1 MFIWLRST
9 LPQFASYLSSFQTD
23 PSNQAHIS
31 RRTFYRNFKSKDDVI
46 NQYVISL
53 LKKYTDWILQVN
65 PQTYKEVIDDFFTYW
80 PAHSA
85 KLALLVK
92 AGLSYK
98 ILDNAN
104 QTMPVFFRRFHL
116 RHPSVAWHVDVTNDT
131 KVEYM
136 TRIAVGIFWNT
147 FCLWLAQPSSITIQN
162 LAILVKHDLKQL
174 GNY

>member
-1 MFIWLRST
+1 MI
-9 LPQFASYLSSFQTD
+9 D
-23 PSNQAHIS
+23 ISNQVHIS

-53 LKKYTDWILQVN
+53 LRKYTDWILQVN

-104 QTMPVFFRRFHL
+104 QTTPVFFRRFHL
-116 RHPSVAWHVDVTNDT
+116 RHPSVA
-131 KVEYM
+131 
-136 TRIAVGIFWNT
+136 
-147 FCLWLAQPSSITIQN
+147 
-162 LAILVKHDLKQL
+162 
-174 GNY
+174 

>member
-1 MFIWLRST
+1 MI
-9 LPQFASYLSSFQTD
+9 D
-23 PSNQAHIS
+23 ISNQAHIS
-31 RRTFYRNFKSKDDVI
+31 RRTFYRNFKDDVI

-53 LKKYTDWILQVN
+53 LRKYTDWILQVN

-92 AGLSYK
+92 ADLSYK

-104 QTMPVFFRRFHL
+104 QTTPVFFRRFHL
-116 RHPSVAWHVDVTNDT
+116 RHPSVAWHVNVTNDT

-136 TRIAVGIFWNT
+136 TRIAVGISGI
-147 FCLWLAQPSSITIQN
+147 LLLMVSPADVDHHQN
-162 LAILVKHDLKQL
+162 LAILVKYDSKQL
-174 GNY
+174 GNH

>member
-1 MFIWLRST
+1 M
-9 LPQFASYLSSFQTD
+9 
-23 PSNQAHIS
+23 
-31 RRTFYRNFKSKDDVI
+31 I

-98 ILDNAN
+98 ILDNAKN
-104 QTMPVFFRRFHL
+104 
-116 RHPSVAWHVDVTNDT
+116 
-131 KVEYM
+131 
-136 TRIAVGIFWNT
+136 
-147 FCLWLAQPSSITIQN
+147 PSSIF
-162 LAILVKHDLKQL
+162 
-174 GNY
+174 

>member
-1 MFIWLRST
+1 MIWACKKLLT
-9 LPQFASYLSSFQTD
+9 VKPYQEIFVID
-23 PSNQAHIS
+23 ISNQAHIF

-53 LKKYTDWILQVN
+53 LRKYTDWILQVN

-104 QTMPVFFRRFHL
+104 QTTPVFFRRFHL
-116 RHPSVAWHVDVTNDT
+116 RHPSVAWHVNVTNDT

-147 FCLWLAQPSSITIQN
+147 FCLWLAQPTSITIQN
-162 LAILVKHDLKQL
+162 LAILVKHDSKQL
-174 GNY
+174 GNH